1 MAGAF
6 APLGWW
12 GLAPLALGP
21 LWLAAWGRREA
32 GGGWWAGFRLGWLF
46 GVVFFGAT
54 LWWIEAVTAAGM
66 LAMVGYLALYPAA
79 ALGLVGWLGMPRGAG
94 GWKMLGRLGMAAGG
108 WTGLEWLRGLGL
120 FGFPWNGVAVPCFP
134 SAGLRV
140 LAGWVGVAGVGFLV
154 LGISLLGAAG
164 LWLRGGGRALAWGG
178 LGVLLGSW
186 GLSEWAARGEGVEPG
201 AEGRAVLVQSNL
213 SMEEKMTADGE
224 VQRQRYF
231 DLEAASQ
238 AALAASAAEEGKPQ
252 VDLVVWPESALPG
265 FFDEMV
271 RGGAFESLLA
281 QGDFSLVTGS
291 DHEEWGKLYNSLVA
305 LRGKVENYA
314 LHSKVRL
321 VPFGEF
327 IPFRQ
332 QVPLLEKLVG
342 DLIPMDF
349 SRGTSLEPLRIAGQ
363 GFSIV
368 PLVCFEDTMGGHAR
382 RFIRPEPQVLVN
394 VTNDNWFGHSPATE
408 MHFANARWRAVEL
421 RRCLLRSA
429 NTGVTA
435 IVSPRGEVERLPSFV
450 RGTLAGRFAVGSG
463 EMTFYA
469 RHGDVAAVGAGVLAL
484 LGGMAVGWRR
494 RRRKR
499 VAAGP
504 RGA

>member
-1 MAGAF
+1 M
-6 APLGWW
+6 
-12 GLAPLALGP
+12 
-21 LWLAAWGRREA
+21 
-32 GGGWWAGFRLGWLF
+32 
-46 GVVFFGAT
+46 
-54 LWWIEAVTAAGM
+54 
-66 LAMVGYLALYPAA
+66 
-79 ALGLVGWLGMPRGAG
+79 
-94 GWKMLGRLGMAAGG
+94 
-108 WTGLEWLRGLGL
+108 
-120 FGFPWNGVAVPCFP
+120 
-134 SAGLRV
+134 
-140 LAGWVGVAGVGFLV
+140 
-154 LGISLLGAAG
+154 
-164 LWLRGGGRALAWGG
+164 
-178 LGVLLGSW
+178 
-186 GLSEWAARGEGVEPG
+186 
-201 AEGRAVLVQSNL
+201 
-213 SMEEKMTADGE
+213 
-224 VQRQRYF
+224 
-231 DLEAASQ
+231 
-238 AALAASAAEEGKPQ
+238 
-252 VDLVVWPESALPG
+252 
-265 FFDEMV
+265 
-271 RGGAFESLLA
+271 
-281 QGDFSLVTGS
+281 TGS

-394 VTNDNWFGHSPATE
+394 VTNDNWFGHRPATE

-499 VAAGP
+499 GAAGP